1 MASNFR
7 RIAEQNIFPGESGGD
22 YNALFGYSNR
32 EGGRYGGQKLTD
44 MTLNQA
50 LDFSKPS
57 GDYGQ
62 WVKGQ
67 VGRVATP
74 MGAYQVV
81 GTTLRDAQK
90 GLGLTGEERM
100 TEGLQDRIGEW
111 IYQNQGSGAWEG
123 WRGAPSGGGQS
134 IANDTITALGKQ
146 PIISAAS
153 TPTGGILS
161 NEGNQMAQ
169 QPQGLL
175 GSMGIQR
182 RDPNA
187 QGETSQPFYNRQ
199 SFGDTMA
206 RIAPALGRMG
216 VMGLEGPAQA
226 ALDDRNKRQ
235 GDERAKQAQ
244 AARTNQTREWIA
256 SQPNGEQFAAMF
268 DAVGGAATLKAMQ
281 DANAPS
287 EQFRQA
293 TGADLGMTGKD
304 AGRIFNVGPD
314 GKITSIGGAAP
325 TTNITTNVG
334 PDETAFN
341 KETGKIIA
349 QEADSVAQQGAA
361 AQRSMGQLNAL
372 EQALLNSPSGAGGA
386 IANMAANIGIKTEGV
401 ENLELA
407 NAIISQLVPAQR
419 PPGSGTMSDA
429 DLALFKAS
437 LPRLINTREGNQL
450 IIDTMRNIAQYDVK
464 RGEIARTMQL
474 GQVTPGVAFTRYNE
488 LGNPLSAFQNGRNET
503 PRTGGAASD
512 RLKFDAEGNR
522 L

>member
-134 IANDTITALGKQ
+134 IANDAMTALGQQ
-146 PIISAAS
+146 PISAAS

-187 QGETSQPFYNRQ
+187 QGETSQPFYNRK

-235 GDERAKQAQ
+235 GDERVKQAQ
-244 AARTNQTREWIA
+244 AARTNQTIEWMR
-256 SQPNGEQFAAMF
+256 SQPNGEKFAAMAE
-268 DAVGGAATLKAMQ
+268 AVG
-281 DANAPS
+281 
-287 EQFRQA
+287 
-293 TGADLGMTGKD
+293 
-304 AGRIFNVGPD
+304 VGPAIKAQQAANKPMSQMD
-314 GKITSIGGAAP
+314 QIGL
-325 TTNITTNVG
+325 
-334 PDETAFN
+334 ETAQVELDRLRN
-341 KETGKIIA
+341 PAPDREG
-349 QEADSVAQQGAA
+349 EAKLRREFVSLPIVKSFSDQSTAYGRVLASV
-361 AQRSMGQLNAL
+361 NDPT
-372 EQALLNSPSGAGGA
+372 PSG
-386 IANMAANIGIKTEGV
+386 
-401 ENLELA
+401 
-407 NAIISQLVPAQR
+407 
-419 PPGSGTMSDA
+419 
-429 DLALFKAS
+429 DLALIFNFMKVLDPGS
-437 LPRLINTREGNQL
+437 TVREGEFATAAQSGGVDDRVRALYNQVVEGTRL
-450 IIDTMRNIAQYDVK
+450 SAVQRDDFADRATRLYANAEQQYTGVADQYAAFATQSGYDPATMMPDFRYSGDRYQTPISLTPPQLT
-464 RGEIARTMQL
+464 GQQL
-474 GQVTPGVAFTRYNE
+474 GQLGIALAEWPGVWADMTDQERKEF
-488 LGNPLSAFQNGRNET
+488 A
-503 PRTGGAASD
+503 GA
-512 RLKFDAEGNR
+512 N
-522 L
+522 